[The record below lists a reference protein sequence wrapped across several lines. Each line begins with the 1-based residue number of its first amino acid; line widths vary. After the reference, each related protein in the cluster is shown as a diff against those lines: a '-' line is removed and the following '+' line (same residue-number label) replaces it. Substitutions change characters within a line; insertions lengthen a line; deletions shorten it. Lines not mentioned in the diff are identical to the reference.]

1 MAVPGWSN
9 PSPARI
15 TRAMDVISLTSIPS
29 RFAGLGPV
37 LESLLSQG
45 ADRVALA
52 LPRRYARFAGPV
64 TPPPLPSGVTLLRP
78 GADHGPITKLLPA
91 QARWPDAR
99 LILCDDDCLYGAGWL
114 DALCAAYR
122 PGVAVAASTFPVSR
136 LKRRGGLVAQGFA
149 GVLLPPGITVPP
161 PPEAVRAADDL
172 WISAHLAQAGF
183 GIVPSTGARAHV
195 TPHAAPAALQDADR
209 AGVYALAAAH
219 VHRTTGLWPPL

>member
-1 MAVPGWSN
+1 
-9 PSPARI
+9 
-15 TRAMDVISLTSIPS
+15 MDVISLTSIPP

-37 LESLLSQG
+37 LESLLEQG

-52 LPRRYARFAGPV
+52 LPRRYARFTGPV

-78 GADHGPITKLLPA
+78 VTDHGPITKLLPA

-114 DALCAAYR
+114 DALRAAYS

-136 LKRRGGLVAQGFA
+136 LTRRGGLVAQGFA
-149 GVLLPPGITVPP
+149 GVLLPPGVAVPP

-172 WISAHLAQAGF
+172 WISAHLALAGF
-183 GIVPSTGARAHV
+183 GIVPATGARALV
-195 TPHAAPAALQDADR
+195 TPCAAPAALQDGNR
-209 AGVYALAAAH
+209 AGVYALAAAYIH
-219 VHRTTGLWPPL
+219 TATGLWPPL